1 MKPIWRDIAVFIDA
15 SPEGEILAGHAVRLA
30 AQHQAH
36 LVAVYGLSRH
46 DEGARMPGYIRGRAA
61 ISSLIEREKAEETRK
76 VVRAGQRFAELT
88 AGSGIT
94 SEFRIVWR
102 DDMGDEKVLRAL
114 HCDLAIAAHPRLAGL
129 PTSWSAERIL
139 IDSGLPVLMI
149 PQGWQGDTIGQKIV
163 IAWNR
168 SREAQRVVSDAMPFI
183 EAAQST
189 TILTVDAG
197 RDPDYY
203 GDDPGSHLR
212 QHLARHDV
220 SAEVTNV
227 SSAGLSVAETILQQ
241 TSQAGADLLVVG
253 AYSRPRASE
262 ILFGGTTR
270 SLIGEARIPMLMS
283 R

>member
-114 HCDLAIAAHPRLAGL
+114 H
-129 PTSWSAERIL
+129 
-139 IDSGLPVLMI
+139 
-149 PQGWQGDTIGQKIV
+149 
-163 IAWNR
+163 
-168 SREAQRVVSDAMPFI
+168 
-183 EAAQST
+183 
-189 TILTVDAG
+189 
-197 RDPDYY
+197 
-203 GDDPGSHLR
+203 
-212 QHLARHDV
+212 
-220 SAEVTNV
+220 
-227 SSAGLSVAETILQQ
+227 
-241 TSQAGADLLVVG
+241 
-253 AYSRPRASE
+253 
-262 ILFGGTTR
+262 
-270 SLIGEARIPMLMS
+270 
-283 R
+283 